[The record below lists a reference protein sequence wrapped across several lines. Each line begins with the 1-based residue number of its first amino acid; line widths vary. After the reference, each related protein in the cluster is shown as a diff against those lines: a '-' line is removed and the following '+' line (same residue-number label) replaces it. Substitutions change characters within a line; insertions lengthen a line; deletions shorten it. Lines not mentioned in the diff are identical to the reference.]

1 MKNLRKKLVV
11 GIIFGAVVMVG
22 LGIYADFT
30 EMARLLRAFR
40 WELLPAAIG
49 LTTVNYLL
57 RFTKW
62 HYYLRQIGVKNLTWW
77 ADLRVFLGGFG
88 FSLTPGKAGELVRLL
103 WLKKLAN
110 VHPAE
115 TAPVA
120 VAERL
125 TDGIAMV
132 ILSLAGGL
140 AYPQFI
146 PAALTI
152 GAVLLVAITVIQ
164 IRPLALWLLGIGERL
179 PPVAKFMHH
188 LHTLYDNAYELLRLK
203 NLLIAV
209 TLGTLAWVSEG
220 VALYL
225 VLRGLGMPAGGQ
237 LGLLAVFML
246 AFASVAGGASG
257 VPGGLGVTEGGL
269 TGMLQLLAG
278 ASENVAATATLLIR
292 FATMWFGVVLG
303 LLIQAVWRDFL
314 YGQTDTADLDA
325 IAATV
330 NPSAE

>member
-1 MKNLRKKLVV
+1 MKNLRNKIII
-11 GIIFGAVVMVG
+11 GIILGVAVMVG

-40 WELLPAAIG
+40 WALLPAIIG
-49 LTTVNYLL
+49 LTLINYLL
-57 RFTKW
+57 RFSKW
-62 HYYLRQIGVKNLTWW
+62 HFYLRQIGISNLGWW

-103 WLKKLAN
+103 WLKNLAG
-110 VHPAE
+110 VHPAQ

-120 VAERL
+120 IAERL

-132 ILSLAGGL
+132 ILSLVGGL
-140 AYPQFI
+140 MYPQFT
-146 PAALTI
+146 PAALAI
-152 GAVLLVAITVIQ
+152 GTVLVVAVIVIQ
-164 IRPLALWLLGIGERL
+164 IRPLALWALGVGEKL
-179 PPVAKFMHH
+179 PLAARFIHH
-188 LHTLYDNAYELLRLK
+188 LHALYDNAYELLRLK

-209 TLGTLAWVSEG
+209 TLGTAAWVSEG

-225 VLRGLGMPAGGQ
+225 VLRGLDMPASVQ
-237 LGLLAVFML
+237 LVELSVFIL

-278 ASENVAATATLLIR
+278 ASENIAATATLLIR

-303 LLIQAVWRDFL
+303 LLIQAVWRDSL
-314 YGQTDTADLDA
+314 YGQSDTADLDA
-325 IAATV
+325 LSAAISA
-330 NPSAE
+330 PSD

>member
-1 MKNLRKKLVV
+1 MKNLRNKLII
-11 GIIFGAVVMVG
+11 GIILGVAVMVG

-49 LTTVNYLL
+49 LTIVNYLL

-62 HYYLRQIGVKNLTWW
+62 HYYLRQIGVKNLSWW
-77 ADLRVFLGGFG
+77 ADLRIFLGGFG

-132 ILSLAGGL
+132 ILSLIGGL
-140 AYPQFI
+140 AYPQFT

-152 GAVLLVAITVIQ
+152 GAALLVAVIVIQ
-164 IRPLALWLLGIGERL
+164 IRPLALWMLSIGERL
-179 PPVAKFMHH
+179 PLVSKFIHH

-225 VLRGLGMPAGGQ
+225 VLRGLGMPADGQ
-237 LGLLAVFML
+237 LVLLSIFIL

-314 YGQTDTADLDA
+314 YGQNDTADWES
-325 IAATV
+325 ISAAM
-330 NPSAE
+330 SAPPE